1 VLLASYFARLIES
14 FAMKPRTACRPRGPA
29 RIGLAAC
36 VLLASAIWATHPAAA
51 GDPAAGRKKA
61 AVCRACHGMDG
72 LSRRPDAPHIAGQSA
87 LYMRAQLVKYRSGER
102 LHPLMNVVAKT
113 LSDADIDDLV
123 AYYSNIEITVVA
135 PQ

>member
-1 VLLASYFARLIES
+1 MPGDERFQPRDASVVPRFADVATFMRCQLHEISEE
-14 FAMKPRTACRPRGPA
+14 
-29 RIGLAAC
+29 IDVGL
-36 VLLASAIWATHPAAA
+36 VGVPFDL
-51 GDPAAGRKKA
+51 G
-61 AVCRACHGMDG
+61 VN
-72 LSRRPDAPHIAGQSA
+72 
-87 LYMRAQLVKYRSGER
+87 YRSGAR